1 VKLLRN
7 FLLSAIALMTTLCL
21 LELVVFRYVFVP
33 SDLPRLAVNDSGVL
47 KFMPNQTGTYR
58 IRDEIDAPFHVN
70 SNGWNSRN
78 STYNREKDTNK
89 PRICIVGDSY
99 IEALQV
105 RYNSSIA
112 ERLED
117 YLDGAVDSVYRFG
130 LSGAPLSQYLYM
142 IEEEV
147 LTFRPDYIIVN
158 LVPND
163 FLESIENGGG
173 TYWSSFSRLEVT
185 QEGAVLIRSPEIYA
199 KPMTWWIKQSAMF
212 RYFWVRYQVRPPGL
226 KQLWRKIFDADT
238 EKPVYVGNINVDA
251 ATDLRIPVIV
261 DYVFARFA
269 ELSKE
274 QRVKFIL
281 LMDADRSLIG
291 RDSVDLNRRVESRL
305 APLYALVRKI
315 AKRHEID
322 FIDLTNVF
330 VEDFERYEV
339 PIEFPHDGHWNAYAH
354 RLAGETLGE
363 FLHST
368 YLMEDM
374 LDIPMKVR
382 RN

>member
-1 VKLLRN
+1 MITLF
-7 FLLSAIALMTTLCL
+7 FL
-21 LELVVFRYVFVP
+21 EFVVFRYVFVP

-47 KFMPNQTGTYR
+47 KFIPNQTGTYR

-70 SNGWNSRN
+70 SNGWNSIH
-78 STYNREKDTNK
+78 STYNLEKDTNK

-105 RYNSSIA
+105 PYNSSIS
-112 ERLED
+112 EKLED

-147 LTFRPDYIIVN
+147 LTFRPDYIVVN

-173 TYWSSFSRLEVT
+173 TYWSSFSRLEVN
-185 QEGAVLIRSPEIYA
+185 QAGEVMIRSPELYT
-199 KPMTWWIKQSAMF
+199 KPMSWWIKQSAMF
-212 RYFWVRYQVRPPGL
+212 RYFWVRYQVRPLGL
-226 KQLWRKIFDADT
+226 RQLWRTIFDADT
-238 EKPVYVGNINVDA
+238 EKPVYVGNITVDA
-251 ATDLRIPVIV
+251 ATDSRIPVIV
-261 DYVFARFA
+261 NYVFARFA

-274 QRVKFIL
+274 KSVKFIL
-281 LMDADRSLIG
+281 LMDADRSLVG
-291 RDSVDLNRRVESRL
+291 QGSLDLNRRAESRL
-305 APLYALVRKI
+305 APLHALVRKI

-322 FIDLTNVF
+322 LIDLTNVF
-330 VEDFERYEV
+330 VEDFQRYEV
-339 PIEFPHDGHWNAYAH
+339 PFAFPHDGHWNAYAH
-354 RLAGETLGE
+354 RLTAKALGE
-363 FLHST
+363 FLYST
-368 YLMEDM
+368 YLTEGI
-374 LDIPMKVR
+374 LDTPMIVR